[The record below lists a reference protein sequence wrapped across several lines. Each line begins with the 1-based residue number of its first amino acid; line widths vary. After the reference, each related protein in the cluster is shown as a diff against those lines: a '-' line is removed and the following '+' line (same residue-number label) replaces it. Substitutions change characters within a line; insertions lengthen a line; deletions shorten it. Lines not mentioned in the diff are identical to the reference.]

1 MSLNSLFLFLLIQ
14 TPTANAQ
21 PNNTVQ
27 VTCNQVILLI
37 PCIKF
42 VLWYRG
48 ELHDNRQ
55 NLILCSILSVPTYI
69 LLLALCVS
77 SLSRRYCNLTWRWNF
92 YHPWLFQMSS
102 MPASCNSAFQI
113 TPEFNNPWHWIKVQ
127 KVCIEILFSAA
138 TKYHVKLKESMFIKW
153 QKADLHQQVKH
164 INLTLSLFPPLTSLI

>member
-92 YHPWLFQMSS
+92 YHPWLFRW
-102 MPASCNSAFQI
+102 A
-113 TPEFNNPWHWIKVQ
+113 
-127 KVCIEILFSAA
+127 VCQHRATVLSRSRQSLTIHGTGLKCRRFVEILFSAA